1 MEADL
6 FENLKILLLK
16 LNQIL
21 AIQKSLKHKPTR
33 QTGIQTIVDS

>member
-21 AIQKSLKHKPTR
+21 AIQKSLKHKPTSSQADR
-33 QTGIQTIVDS
+33 LL